1 MFLGGFMSDM
11 TGTKAM
17 ALEAFC
23 RDQGQAFIRFDY
35 TGHGQS
41 SGKFIDGTIG
51 DWAHDALAILDAVAK
66 GPQVL
71 VGSSMGGWIM
81 LLAAR
86 ARPERVAG
94 LLGIAAA
101 PDFTEDLLG
110 NWITPEH
117 RATLERDGVCYLPDD
132 QGELRYPITRALIED
147 GRKHLVMRSEIPLRC
162 PVVLV
167 QGMRDPEVPYETSIK
182 LAGRLAATD
191 VTVML
196 VKDGGHRMSEPTN
209 LEHVFA
215 GLERVLSKIE

>member
-51 DWAHDALAILDAVAK
+51 DWARDALAILDAVTE

-81 LLAAR
+81 LLVAR

-94 LLGIAAA
+94 LVGIAAA

-117 RATLERDGVCYLPDD
+117 RAALERDGVCYLPDD

-147 GRKHLVMRSEIPLRC
+147 GRNHLVMRSEIPLRC

-167 QGMRDPEVPYETSIK
+167 QGMRDPEVPYETPIK
-182 LAGRLAATD
+182 LAGQLAATD
-191 VTVML
+191 VTVTL
-196 VKDGGHRMSEPTN
+196 VKDGGHRMSEPPN